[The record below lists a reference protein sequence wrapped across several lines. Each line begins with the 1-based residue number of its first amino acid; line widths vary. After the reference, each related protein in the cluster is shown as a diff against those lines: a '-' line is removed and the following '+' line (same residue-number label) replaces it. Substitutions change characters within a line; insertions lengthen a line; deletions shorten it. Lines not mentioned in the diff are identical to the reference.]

1 MKQFILPSPPDAYGT
16 VRLEGK
22 DYHYLVRVRR
32 FSVGTSFT
40 AVSPDGGLFDVTI
53 QSIEKDFLT
62 GSCTIINSDNE
73 ESSSPKIILFQALP
87 KGAKM
92 DLIVRQAAEGGL
104 AEIVPF
110 ISEYSVPQIDGNKA
124 SSKAI
129 AKTQRW
135 ERIIREARQQSGSS
149 EATSIKPITDVS
161 GIIDYWET
169 LKSNEKNSVGIL
181 LHQDPLEQGSFHSYL
196 SKDVDLVAL
205 LIGPEGGFSP
215 KETDQFLK
223 AGFKALVMGTSI
235 LRTETAALYAA
246 AAIRIILLEK
256 SSWMPKQ
263 PQ

>member
-1 MKQFILPSPPDAYGT
+1 MKQFILPSLPDAHGQI
-16 VRLEGK
+16 RLEGK
-22 DYHYLVRVRR
+22 DFHYLVHVRR

-40 AVSPDGGLFDVTI
+40 AAGSDGRLFNVTI
-53 QSIEKDFLT
+53 QSVDHASLT
-62 GSCTIINSDNE
+62 GTCTLVKSEKNYTE
-73 ESSSPKIILFQALP
+73 EPRIILFQALP

-104 AEIVPF
+104 TEIVPF
-110 ISEYSVPQIDGNKA
+110 SSDYSIPRIDGVKA
-124 SSKAI
+124 SSKM
-129 AKTQRW
+129 QRW

-149 EATSIKPITDVS
+149 EATSIRPITDVS
-161 GIIDYWET
+161 GIINYWEH
-169 LKSNEKNSVGIL
+169 LKSEEKNSVGIL

-196 SKDVDLVAL
+196 GNTVNLVSL
-205 LIGPEGGFSP
+205 LIGPEGGFSL
-215 KETDQFLK
+215 KETDQFIK
-223 AGFKALVMGTSI
+223 AGFKSLVMGTSI

>member
-1 MKQFILPSPPDAYGT
+1 MKQFILPFLPDKNNK

-22 DYHYLVRVRR
+22 DFHYLIRVRR
-32 FSVGTSFT
+32 LSLGAEFH
-40 AVSPDGGLFDVTI
+40 AVSSDGQLYNVTI
-53 QSIEKDFLT
+53 QSIEKDFLSGLCVPIKAEKT
-62 GSCTIINSDNE
+62 VNNA
-73 ESSSPKIILFQALP
+73 PKIILFQALP
-87 KGAKM
+87 KGTKM

-110 ISEYSVPQIDGNKA
+110 VSDYSVPQLDSDKA
-124 SSKAI
+124 S

-149 EATSIKPITDVS
+149 EATSINPVTDVS
-161 GIIDYWET
+161 GIIEYWQD
-169 LKSNEKNSVGIL
+169 LKSEEKNSVGIL

-196 SKDVDLVAL
+196 SNDVNVVAL

-215 KETDQFLK
+215 DETDRFIK
-223 AGFKALVMGTSI
+223 AGFKALVMGTTI

-256 SSWMPKQ
+256 SSWMPK
-263 PQ
+263 PPLK